1 MTEST
6 PKASISPQKKMR
18 LGIRSKFLFV
28 LLGSTIA
35 CVLITAFQGLV
46 QTQTALN
53 NSIYQHLVSLRE
65 NRKEQIEHYF
75 KEKNAEML
83 VFSQNPAVVTAM
95 REFNA
100 AAKLLTVYD
109 AKINE
114 QQAENLRTHYKKE
127 LVDKLQSQTG
137 EIEVVDT
144 YLPKDSLSQYL
155 QYQYIVDNPAPVG
168 SKHLHLKSLDGSYYS
183 ELHEKHHPMLK
194 QISDSFG
201 FYDLFLIDNEESRI
215 IYSVHKELDYGTSL
229 YSGPYFE
236 SNLATGLRR
245 SLQNPTR
252 GEVTISDYK
261 PYIPSLNAAAAFFVV
276 PIYDGVDLIG
286 TLAAQVSTDQ
296 INEIMTDHYNWER
309 AGLEKTGETFLVAK
323 DRLMR
328 SDSRFVLEKRLQK
341 NNKDDGAKDD
351 SIEKNDTSILIQRV
365 DNEGV
370 AEAFNGKSGIKEMI
384 GYRGEAVMSAY
395 APLNIAGLDWAVV
408 SEKSDVEAHHPITTI
423 EKALLTGAAITTAL
437 MTLYGLLVSNLF
449 LNPIQK
455 LLRNVNLIRAG
466 EETVSLTSNRRD
478 EFGQLINSVN
488 EITTSLQEKENT
500 IVSQNVKLKERLLLM
515 YPPPIVDKIESGQ
528 ELVGDLYQN
537 VAIVVVTLQGFNE
550 AVSDVSAE
558 ESVVLLNQIINAFDE
573 AADLNN
579 VEKIASQGNLYI
591 ASSGLLHPRLDYA
604 RSAVSFAESLFVIID
619 RFNISHGDSVS
630 IRIGVSSGDVTAGV
644 IGKIKP
650 VYNLMGDSVTVANV
664 LAQNADRNSVRV
676 SAPVYNQMLETEHY
690 ESKEI
695 MKLPHIGQVTNWER
709 LFTPGSSNQEA

>member
-351 SIEKNDTSILIQRV
+351 STEKNDTSILIQRV

-395 APLNIAGLDWAVV
+395 GPLNIAGLDWAVV

-466 EETVSLTSNRRD
+466 EETVSITSNRRD

-604 RSAVSFAESLFVIID
+604 RSAVAFAESLFVNID

-664 LAQNADRNSVRV
+664 LAQNAVRNSVRV

>member
-351 SIEKNDTSILIQRV
+351 STVKNDTSILIQRV

-395 APLNIAGLDWAVV
+395 GPLNIAGLDWAVV

-664 LAQNADRNSVRV
+664 LAQNAVRNSVRV

>member
-127 LVDKLQSQTG
+127 LVAKLQSQTG

-351 SIEKNDTSILIQRV
+351 STVKNDTSILIQRV

-395 APLNIAGLDWAVV
+395 APLNIDGLDWAVV

-449 LNPIQK
+449 LSPIQK

-500 IVSQNVKLKERLLLM
+500 IVSQNVKLKERLLLI

-650 VYNLMGDSVTVANV
+650 AYNLMGDSVTVANV
-664 LAQNADRNSVRV
+664 LAQNAVRNSVRV

>member
-351 SIEKNDTSILIQRV
+351 STEKNDTSILIQRV

-395 APLNIAGLDWAVV
+395 GPLNIAGLDWAVV